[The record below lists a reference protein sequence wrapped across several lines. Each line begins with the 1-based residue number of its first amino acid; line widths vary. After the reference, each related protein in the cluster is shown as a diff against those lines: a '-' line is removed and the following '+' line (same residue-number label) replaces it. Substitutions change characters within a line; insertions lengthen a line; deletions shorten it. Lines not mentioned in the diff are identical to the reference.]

1 MVLAGELLSLLA
13 SLTQEWGIIAGV
25 GALTVTL
32 VGHLLSL
39 HAHKSETVFGF
50 VRAARSIRAFA
61 LAAIIVSG
69 GAAILVHFQ
78 SGTPGVLAAPAFLFK
93 WLLIALL
100 AAFHFVE
107 LNVSG
112 IKRDA
117 VEGFEGAN
125 WYALF
130 IVHAM
135 APAVGWGLLFGIYS
149 AWLAAFGV
157 VWAAFVWIMR
167 RHDAPAGK
175 AAAWPASVP
184 ALAGIRPVPARLSP
198 NPFPPA
204 APTPAPAVPPAPAAQ
219 KNTPVPLPGVP
230 VLSQK
235 MPVPLS
241 RVDIHPNHS
250 LLPMVAELNLPAPES
265 APQPPKPHL
274 APAPA
279 TPPPA
284 QPQKPAAPVELVPE
298 SPEKSSVP
306 MPNLDAADL
315 PALHVMPKR
324 PEDIQSSRRGP
335 VVKMGEE

>member
-1 MVLAGELLSLLA
+1 
-13 SLTQEWGIIAGV
+13 V

-39 HAHKSETVFGF
+39 HAGKNETVFGY

-61 LAAIIVSG
+61 LMAIIISG

-100 AAFHFVE
+100 AAFHFAE
-107 LNVSG
+107 LEVGG

-149 AWLAAFGV
+149 GWLAAFGA

-167 RHDAPAGK
+167 RHAAPSSK
-175 AAAWPASVP
+175 PAPGPAPVP
-184 ALAGIRPVPARLSP
+184 AVAGLRPVPARLAP
-198 NPFPPA
+198 NPFPPV
-204 APTPAPAVPPAPAAQ
+204 APKPAPAMPPPAPAAQ
-219 KNTPVPLPGVP
+219 KKP
-230 VLSQK
+230 
-235 MPVPLS
+235 PVPLS
-241 RVDIHPNHS
+241 KADIHPNHS
-250 LLPMVAELNLPAPES
+250 LLPMIAELDLPAPQPRVP
-265 APQPPKPHL
+265 APQPGNPAPKQEAQKP

-279 TPPPA
+279 ASPAA

>member
-1 MVLAGELLSLLA
+1 MALAGELLSLLA
-13 SLTQEWGIIAGV
+13 SLAQEWGIIAGV

-39 HAHKSETVFGF
+39 HADKNETVFSYA
-50 VRAARSIRAFA
+50 RAARSIRAFA
-61 LAAIIVSG
+61 LKTIIVSG

-78 SGTPGVLAAPAFLFK
+78 GGTPGVLVAPAFLFK

-107 LNVSG
+107 LGVSG
-112 IKRDA
+112 VKRDA

-135 APAVGWGLLFGIYS
+135 APAVGWGLLFGIYFG
-149 AWLAAFGV
+149 WLAAFGA
-157 VWAAFVWIMR
+157 VWAAFVWLMR
-167 RHDAPAGK
+167 RHAAPALKPVPG
-175 AAAWPASVP
+175 PAPVP
-184 ALAGIRPVPARLSP
+184 ALAGLRPVPARLAP
-198 NPFPPA
+198 NPFPPIA
-204 APTPAPAVPPAPAAQ
+204 QKPAPAAPPAPAPAA
-219 KNTPVPLPGVP
+219 KKAIEV
-230 VLSQK
+230 
-235 MPVPLS
+235 
-241 RVDIHPNHS
+241 HPNHS
-250 LLPMVAELNLPAPES
+250 LLPMIAELDLPAPQPKVP
-265 APQPPKPHL
+265 APQPENPAPKQEAPKP

-279 TPPPA
+279 IPSPMQAP
-284 QPQKPAAPVELVPE
+284 KPAAPVELVPE
-298 SPEKSSVP
+298 SSKPSVP
-306 MPNLDAADL
+306 MPDLDAPDL